1 MTTKTTQA
9 GIQTVIETGAQIKAN
24 HAIVPEWMAKLDDQ
38 APYRVTKMVAPFGTY
53 VLDVQPAELPSSMQI
68 DNPRIDNH
76 TKRALENPETIQGFA
91 LACVGSRR
99 VSYWAFKGGWTYN
112 EADAACYPNRNTAA
126 EVMCKGAAYDKE
138 LFPFMRLVPIID
150 SEQIKGGMLPT
161 VDGY

>member
-91 LACVGSRR
+91 LACDGDSPGDASRR
-99 VSYWAFKGGWTYN
+99 GCPIPREGRDRQWRRSRPETRSSTSRCSSPRSWHGGSSRAWP
-112 EADAACYPNRNTAA
+112 D
-126 EVMCKGAAYDKE
+126 
-138 LFPFMRLVPIID
+138 
-150 SEQIKGGMLPT
+150 
-161 VDGY
+161 